1 MRSPASPFPN
11 RPHLNTVSANDRFS
25 HDPDTLRSIAA
36 DLLRMAADQGASSA
50 EVDLSE
56 GFGQS
61 VTVRHGAT
69 ETIEYNRDKGVSVTV
84 YLGQRRGNAST
95 SDFTPRALEDTVR
108 AAVSIARHTAEDP
121 FAGLADPDRLARDVR
136 GLDLYHPWDI
146 SVEDALAI
154 ARECEAAA
162 LAADSR
168 ITNSEGGSVH
178 TQQSH
183 FVYANSLGFVGGYP
197 GSRHSVSCSV
207 IAGRGDE
214 MQRDDW
220 YTVGREPGAL
230 EAPAAVGAKAG
241 QRCVARL
248 GSRKIATTQTPVLFE
263 SPVAASLLGHFAG
276 AASGGSLYRKSSF
289 LLDMLGKPVFA
300 PHVRI
305 RDLAHVERGLGSSP
319 FDDEGVA
326 TEDREVVLAGVLQG
340 YFLGSYSARKLG
352 MQTTGNAGGT
362 HNLVLDSTGED
373 FEALLRRM
381 GTGLLVTDLM
391 GQGINMVTG
400 DYSRGAAGF
409 WVEGGEIAYPVQEIT
424 IAGNLKDMF
433 LGIAA
438 IGNDAVARSA
448 RWCGS
453 ILIDRMT
460 VAGA

>member
-1 MRSPASPFPN
+1 MSES
-11 RPHLNTVSANDRFS
+11 HRFS
-25 HDPDTLRSIAA
+25 HDLDVLRTIAT
-36 DLLRMAADQGASSA
+36 DLLGIAADQGASSA

-84 YLGQRRGNAST
+84 YLGQRRGNASS
-95 SDFTPRALEDTVR
+95 SDFTRQALEDTVR
-108 AAVSIARHTAEDP
+108 AAISIARHTAEDP
-121 FAGLADPDRLARDVR
+121 FAGLADPDRLATDVR
-136 GLDLYHPWDI
+136 SLDLYHPWNL
-146 SVEDALAI
+146 SVEDAVEI

-162 LAADSR
+162 LAVDAR
-168 ITNSEGGSVH
+168 ITNSEGSSVH
-178 TQQSH
+178 TQESQ
-183 FVYANSLGFVGGYP
+183 FVYANSLGFIGGYP

-207 IAGRGDE
+207 IAGKGED

-220 YTVGREPGAL
+220 YTVSREPGGL
-230 EAPAAVGAKAG
+230 DPVAAVGTNAG
-241 QRCVARL
+241 RRCVARL

-263 SPVAASLLGHFAG
+263 SPIAASLLGHFAG

-289 LLDMLGKPVFA
+289 LLDMLGQPVFA

-305 RDLAHVERGLGSSP
+305 RDLAHIERGLGSSP

-326 TEDREVVLAGVLQG
+326 TEDREVVAGGVLKG

-352 MQTTGNAGGT
+352 MKTTGNAGGT

-373 FEALLRRM
+373 FPGLLRRM
-381 GTGLLVTDLM
+381 GTGLLVTELM
-391 GQGINMVTG
+391 GQGINMLTG

-409 WVEGGEIAYPVQEIT
+409 WVEGGAIAYPVQEIT

-433 LGIAA
+433 HGIAA
-438 IGNDAVARSA
+438 IGNDAVARSS

>member
-1 MRSPASPFPN
+1 MSD
-11 RPHLNTVSANDRFS
+11 TDRFS

-36 DLLRMAADQGASSA
+36 DVLAMASGQGASSA

-56 GFGQS
+56 GFGQA

-95 SDFTPRALEDTVR
+95 SDFSRRALEDTVR

-121 FAGLADPDRLARDVR
+121 FAGLADPERLARDVR
-136 GLDLYHPWDI
+136 SLDLHHPWAI
-146 SVEDALAI
+146 SVEDALEI

-162 LAADSR
+162 LGVDPR
-168 ITNSEGGSVH
+168 ITNSEGASVH
-178 TQQSH
+178 TQQSQ
-183 FVYANSLGFVGGYP
+183 FVYANSAGFAGGYP

-207 IAGRGDE
+207 IAGKGDE

-220 YTVGREPGAL
+220 YTVSREPGAL
-230 EAPAAVGAKAG
+230 EAPAAVGARAG

-248 GSRKIATTQTPVLFE
+248 GSRKIPTTQTPVLFE
-263 SPVAASLLGHFAG
+263 SPIAASLLGHFAG

-300 PHVRI
+300 PLVRI

-326 TEDREVVLAGVLQG
+326 TQDREVVRGGVLEG

-373 FEALLRRM
+373 FQALLRRM
-381 GTGLLVTDLM
+381 GKGLLVTDLM

-409 WVEGGEIAYPVQEIT
+409 WVEGGEIAFPVQEIT

-433 LGIAA
+433 QGIAA